1 MRRPALVL
9 SVAALALGTVL
20 LGAAACG
27 SSSSGGGNGAGGSN
41 GGQTVVPHQNGG
53 TVKIALSG
61 DIDYVDPAL
70 AYYQNSWQIEYST
83 CLKLLNYPDKSGLAG
98 QQLVP
103 DAADLPTVSNNGK
116 MYTFTIK
123 PGFKFSPP
131 SNAPVTAKTFQYAIE
146 RDLNP
151 DQHSFAVPFL
161 GDLAGATDYNAGKAK
176 SISGIKVTGNKIS
189 FSLTQADPTWPT
201 KMAMPFFCAIPAGT
215 KIDSNGL
222 HSVPSAG
229 PYYVASYTP
238 HQSIVVKKNPNYH
251 GDRPAYASELD
262 YTQLTV
268 NPNQG
273 TLEAKNGALDYINDA
288 VAPAQNRPLYQQ
300 YGPGSSGGERFFA
313 NPCLCVRYM
322 GLNTS
327 RPAFSNPMVR
337 QAVNWAIDRPG
348 IIQTM
353 GYKVGT
359 PGAKIMPPGVPGA
372 QFEKQIYPLT
382 SPSSSD
388 ISKAKSL
395 IKQSGVKTPIKAV
408 LYTCN
413 TDPCP
418 ARTQVMQ
425 QNLKAI
431 GIDVQ
436 IDQFARAT
444 QFTKE
449 GTKGEPFDIADE
461 GWVADYPDP
470 YDWVNVLLNGEHIP
484 STNGSNYSY
493 FNNAAFNSRMDAA
506 AKLTGNQRY
515 QTYGKLATD
524 IQQQQAPWAAW
535 DVDNN
540 IDFFS
545 ARMGCTVYQP
555 VYGMALNTMCIKK

>member
-1 MRRPALVL
+1 MRRPALVF

-27 SSSSGGGNGAGGSN
+27 SSSGGGESGGASN
-41 GGQTVVPHQNGG
+41 GGQSQVAHQNGG
-53 TVKIALSG
+53 IVKIALSG

-83 CLKLLNYPDKSGLAG
+83 CLKLVNYPDKAGLAG

-103 DAADLPTVSNNGK
+103 DAADLPTVSNDGK
-116 MYTFTIK
+116 TYTFTIR
-123 PGFKFSPP
+123 PGLKFSPP
-131 SNAPVTAKTFQYAIE
+131 SNAPVTAKVFQYVIE

-161 GDLAGATDYNAGKAK
+161 GDLVGATDYNAGKTK

-189 FSLTQADPTWPT
+189 FTLTQSDPTWPT
-201 KMAMPFFCAIPAGT
+201 KMAMPFFCAIPVGT
-215 KIDSNGL
+215 KIDANGL

-229 PYYVASYTP
+229 PYYVSSYTP

-251 GDRPAYASELD
+251 GDRPAYADEFD
-262 YTQLTV
+262 YTQLTI
-268 NPNQG
+268 NTNQG
-273 TLEAKNGALDYINDA
+273 TLEAKSDKLDYINDA
-288 VAPAQNRPLYQQ
+288 VAPAQIRPLYQQ
-300 YGPGSSGGERFFA
+300 YGPGSTGGERLFL

-327 RPAFSNPMVR
+327 RPAFSNPKVR

-359 PGAKIMPPGVPGA
+359 PGAKIMPPGAPGA
-372 QFEKQIYPLT
+372 QFEKSIYPLT

-395 IKQSGVKTPIKAV
+395 MKSSGVKTPIKAV

-418 ARTQVMQ
+418 SRTQVMQ

-431 GIDVQ
+431 GINVQ

-493 FNNAAFNSRMDAA
+493 FNDPTFNKRMDAA
-506 AKLTGNQRY
+506 ALMTGNKRY
-515 QTYGKLATD
+515 QTYGQLATD

-540 IDFFS
+540 VDFFS
-545 ARMGCTVYQP
+545 ARMGCSVYQP
-555 VYGMALNTMCIKK
+555 IYGMALNTMCIKK